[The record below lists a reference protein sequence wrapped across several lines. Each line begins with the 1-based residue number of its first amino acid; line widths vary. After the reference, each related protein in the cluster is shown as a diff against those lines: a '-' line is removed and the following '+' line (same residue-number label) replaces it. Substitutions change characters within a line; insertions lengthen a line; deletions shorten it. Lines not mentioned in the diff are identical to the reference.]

1 MKRLLLTAVL
11 TVLMIAEVHAES
23 FTISDIRVNG
33 LQRVSAGSLFGAL
46 PLNVGDQVDERRL
59 GEATRSLF
67 KTGFFQDIQLG
78 REGNVLVITV
88 VERPSVASIEIEGN
102 KAISTEDLMKGL
114 KQSGLAEGEIFQ
126 LMARG
131 VVIDAEQCHSSLPMH
146 IHQREQS
153 LAVFF
158 DAALESGGG
167 QIQGWLLPCTIA
179 GFGDLKV
186 HIGN

>member
-33 LQRVSAGSLFGAL
+33 LQRVSAGSVFGAL
-46 PLNVGDQVDERRL
+46 PLNVGEQADDHRL
-59 GEATRSLF
+59 VESTRALF

-78 REGNVLVITV
+78 RDGNVLVITV

-114 KQSGLAEGEIFQ
+114 KQSVWPK
-126 LMARG
+126 AR
-131 VVIDAEQCHSSLPMH
+131 SSSVRP
-146 IHQREQS
+146 
-153 LAVFF
+153 
-158 DAALESGGG
+158 
-167 QIQGWLLPCTIA
+167 
-179 GFGDLKV
+179 LKV
-186 HIGN
+186 YVTSCSASTSLRVATPPPSTPKWYLNRATASV